1 MILIPK
7 KGYNE
12 VKYNDNIAK
21 KVDYVIIVNDKES
34 SNVGDLFSLW
44 NQKSKVIICND
55 INVYSNY
62 CKTKMS
68 AF

>member
-7 KGYNE
+7 VGCNE
-12 VKYNDNIAK
+12 IKYDSNIAK
-21 KVDYVIIVNDKES
+21 KTDFVIIVNDEES

-55 INVYSNY
+55 ISDFNNRD
-62 CKTKMS
+62 
-68 AF
+68 